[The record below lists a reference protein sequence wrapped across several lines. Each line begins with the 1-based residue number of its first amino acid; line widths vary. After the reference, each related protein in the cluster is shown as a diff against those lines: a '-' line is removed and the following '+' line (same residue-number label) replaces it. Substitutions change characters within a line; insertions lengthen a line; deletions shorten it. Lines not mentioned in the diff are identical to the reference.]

1 MATALTI
8 TNLSFT
14 YRSYDGIEA
23 EPLLSNLNLVIGEG
37 ERVLLLAPFDKGKTT
52 LAKIICGV
60 CPKYFPGTLTGT
72 ISVFGH
78 DLSLTEPWQLLT
90 EVGYVSQNPAEQFIA
105 TTVEEEIA
113 FPLESLGLV
122 RSEMAERIDWAL
134 EKWGLTHLRDANE
147 SELSGGER
155 KRVLLAIQDAIA
167 PRLWLLDEVFDDLD
181 VQWRA
186 HLQQVIAQEGRTT
199 LVLASRYLD
208 EFEDLF
214 DRVLLLDGK
223 GVVEME
229 RYDLLDRFAH
239 LSGDDRPNPLETAP
253 LELRYTHTLAVEDL
267 VVERTRRNALRAAP
281 FELVVEGFE
290 LQSGEVVTLTGANG
304 SGKSSFSR
312 LLCGLD
318 EPKSGIISID
328 GVPTSSKA
336 LNRTV
341 GYLFQNPDLQIFL
354 PTVEEEL
361 AWSLKRRS
369 DLSSREIKDLVSEAA
384 ELFGLT
390 LTDTPTTMSYPG
402 RKALQAAVYYLLD
415 RPFYILDE
423 LDSALTYHSAL
434 TIIAHLRRRGAA
446 ILLIT
451 HDRLFASKVG
461 GRGYTIEEGRL
472 RDA

>member
-8 TNLSFT
+8 TNLRFT
-14 YRSYDGIEA
+14 YRSYDGIEV

-60 CPKYFPGTLTGT
+60 CPKYFPGALEGS

-122 RSEMAERIDWAL
+122 QSEMAERIDWAL

-181 VQWRA
+181 VEWRG

-208 EFEDLF
+208 EFADLF

-223 GVVEME
+223 SVVEME
-229 RYDLLDRFAH
+229 RGDPLDRFAH
-239 LSGDDRPNPLETAP
+239 LSGDDRPNPLGAAP
-253 LELRYTHTLAVEDL
+253 IEPRYTHTLAVEDL
-267 VVERTRRNALRAAP
+267 VVERRRRNALRVAP

-318 EPKSGIISID
+318 EPKSGVITID
-328 GVPTSSKA
+328 GVPSPSKG

-354 PTVEEEL
+354 PTVEDEL

-369 DLSSREIKDLVSEAA
+369 DLSPREIKGLVSEAA